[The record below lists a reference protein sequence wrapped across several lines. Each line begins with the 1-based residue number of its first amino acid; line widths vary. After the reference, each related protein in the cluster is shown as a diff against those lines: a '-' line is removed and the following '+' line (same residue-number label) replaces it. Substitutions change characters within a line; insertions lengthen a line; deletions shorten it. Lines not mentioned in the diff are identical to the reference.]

1 MAQSYCNSNGVWINE
16 PVRQRLTG
24 TTQQIGLLMFKPF
37 SFSRLLSHYLA
48 PCLLALAL
56 WGGAQ
61 PALAQAQALTPAQMA
76 WLKAEWR
83 KADAQFAKDVVRITG
98 ATANQVARAAPP
110 EGRITNPAANLI
122 AKLERII
129 GKSLSEEQKIAIY
142 AAEAQR
148 QTQVE
153 NARLTAAKH

>member
-1 MAQSYCNSNGVWINE
+1 MLKFA
-16 PVRQRLTG
+16 
-24 TTQQIGLLMFKPF
+24 F
-37 SFSRLLSHYLA
+37 STRVLSLWLA
-48 PCLLALAL
+48 RCLIALAL
-56 WGGAQ
+56 GGSAL

-98 ATANQVARAAPP
+98 ATANQVARAVPP
-110 EGRITNPAANLI
+110 AQRIANPAANLI
-122 AKLERII
+122 AKLERIT

-153 NARLTAAKH
+153 TARLSAAKH